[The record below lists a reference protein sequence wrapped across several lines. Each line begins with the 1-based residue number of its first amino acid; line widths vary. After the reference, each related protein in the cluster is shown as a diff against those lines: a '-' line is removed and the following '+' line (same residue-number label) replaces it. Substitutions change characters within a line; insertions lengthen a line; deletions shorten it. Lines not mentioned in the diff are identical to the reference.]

1 MDSTPTLRVLDDKVV
16 PAVAAKWDTLSIH
29 LGVDTALTAI
39 VKKNNPTDCEGAC
52 RDVLSRWLKG
62 DRNSGSEPRTW
73 RSVLQAVRDCGYR
86 EYASELEKEFE
97 ESSAEQTDK
106 LFHPVLL
113 ELQQADLITHEER
126 KTLSDPSGVVQVA
139 IGKTPEVMFNTATI
153 LNRNGFKTESK
164 LLAGKQYRSSAVLL
178 CLLVCTVEP
187 TSCHG

>member
-1 MDSTPTLRVLDDKVV
+1 MDSAPTLRVLDDKVV

-29 LGVDTALTAI
+29 LGVDTALIAI

-73 RSVLQAVRDCGYR
+73 RSVLRAVRDCGYR

-106 LFHPVLL
+106 L
-113 ELQQADLITHEER
+113 
-126 KTLSDPSGVVQVA
+126 
-139 IGKTPEVMFNTATI
+139 
-153 LNRNGFKTESK
+153 
-164 LLAGKQYRSSAVLL
+164 
-178 CLLVCTVEP
+178 
-187 TSCHG
+187 